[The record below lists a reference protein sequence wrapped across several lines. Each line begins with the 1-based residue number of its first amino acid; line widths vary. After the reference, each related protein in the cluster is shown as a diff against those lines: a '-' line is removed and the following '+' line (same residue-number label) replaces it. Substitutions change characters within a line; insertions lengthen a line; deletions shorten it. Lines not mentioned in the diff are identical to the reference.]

1 MKNTQKKFF
10 SIFIILVMG
19 VFSTAYSKTVEVLS
33 LDSFTTANPP
43 SSIKVQLLEPLELD
57 TNIYLSEGT
66 VLDGELTDVIS
77 PKRLKRDAKFT
88 FVPTS
93 YKDNAGSHI
102 IDSYIQAHYTQPLD
116 KKGLAKSAAL
126 SVGNFFLKGF
136 KTGVAAVEGAVRND
150 SGNRLKSSAISVYKA
165 SPVAYVEKGNDI
177 VINKDQ
183 IFYLKFPNIK
193 DEKDAFYE

>member
-1 MKNTQKKFF
+1 MKKAQKKIFF
-10 SIFIILVMG
+10 IFIILVMSMTSK
-19 VFSTAYSKTVEVLS
+19 VYSKTVEVLS
-33 LDSFTTANPP
+33 LDSFTTAEAP
-43 SSIKVQLLEPLELD
+43 SSITVKLLEPLELNTD
-57 TNIYLSEGT
+57 MLLSEGT
-66 VLDGELTDVIS
+66 LVKGELTDVIS

-93 YKDNAGSHI
+93 YKDDTGSHI
-102 IDSYIQAHYTQPLD
+102 IDGYIQAHYTQPLD

-126 SVGNFFLKGF
+126 SVGNFFLKGL
-136 KTGVAAVEGAVRND
+136 KIGVTAIEGAVRND
-150 SGNRLKSSAISVYKA
+150 SGNRLKSSAKSVYEA
-165 SPVAYVEKGNDI
+165 SPVAYVEKGHDI